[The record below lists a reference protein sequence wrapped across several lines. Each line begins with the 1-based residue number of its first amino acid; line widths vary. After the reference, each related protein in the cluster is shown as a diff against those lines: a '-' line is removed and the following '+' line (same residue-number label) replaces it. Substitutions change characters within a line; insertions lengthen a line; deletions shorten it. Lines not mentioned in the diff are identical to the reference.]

1 MSKRAPAVAAGWPRR
16 LASLIWRRAPKPAPV
31 VTIVRTVHSPSP
43 ATPGVLREH
52 RHSHTELVREI
63 RAERSHAP
71 AGGPAS
77 GLWSARAVM
86 APPGSFALRLPEP
99 ERRLA
104 PGQPTS
110 AAPTPTRLMLARRT
124 RLGPRGGT
132 SPLPALAA
140 TRSEDTVRAAR
151 RAPMLARPPGRKPIH
166 ASLAPPPGLPMRA
179 TPSPATGMDVWS
191 ARAALV
197 APGLAPS
204 AAPPRLAWREA
215 ELVARPLP
223 ALRRP
228 VPAPRR
234 IHSAS
239 PAMVWRAPRS
249 TPGPALASPVS
260 PAPAA
265 AMPSAA
271 GQAVDSPFLPGA
283 AAPATALDPG
293 VAERLAQD
301 VMRRI
306 ERNLRIERER
316 RGL

>member
-1 MSKRAPAVAAGWPRR
+1 
-16 LASLIWRRAPKPAPV
+16 
-31 VTIVRTVHSPSP
+31 
-43 ATPGVLREH
+43 
-52 RHSHTELVREI
+52 
-63 RAERSHAP
+63 
-71 AGGPAS
+71 
-77 GLWSARAVM
+77 
-86 APPGSFALRLPEP
+86 
-99 ERRLA
+99 
-104 PGQPTS
+104 
-110 AAPTPTRLMLARRT
+110 
-124 RLGPRGGT
+124 
-132 SPLPALAA
+132 
-140 TRSEDTVRAAR
+140 
-151 RAPMLARPPGRKPIH
+151 
-166 ASLAPPPGLPMRA
+166 MRA

-204 AAPPRLAWREA
+204 AAPPRLAWRVA
-215 ELVARPLP
+215 ELVAGPLP

-234 IHSAS
+234 IHSAP

-260 PAPAA
+260 PAPPAT
-265 AMPSAA
+265 MPSAA
-271 GQAVDSPFLPGA
+271 GQAVDSPFLPGAPARRSGPAGA